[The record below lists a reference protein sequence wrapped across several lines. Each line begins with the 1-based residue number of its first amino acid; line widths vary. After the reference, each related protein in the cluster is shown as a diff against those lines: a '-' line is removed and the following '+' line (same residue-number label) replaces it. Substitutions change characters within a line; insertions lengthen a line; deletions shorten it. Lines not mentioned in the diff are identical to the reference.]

1 MIVTDLGGYGR
12 DDDEVESMS
21 HSDGCTFFRPEFF
34 RDVARRGTEPR
45 RSESRNDAYD
55 AIVPNLEVLGEAC
68 KGVPGDVR
76 ARDEEIAWR
85 RIAGL
90 RDVLAHA
97 YFGVD
102 EDIVWNVVSAEV
114 PALLP
119 RLIAL
124 RAARWTMC

>member
-1 MIVTDLGGYGR
+1 V
-12 DDDEVESMS
+12 S
-21 HSDGCTFFRPEFF
+21 
-34 RDVARRGTEPR
+34 RDVTLYVDDMIEACRRIAQYTEVDR
-45 RSESRNDAYD
+45 DRMTADLKTHDA
-55 AIVPNLEVLGEAC
+55 VLRNLEILGEAG
-68 KGVPGDVR
+68 KKVPVDVR

-102 EDIVWNVVSAEV
+102 EDIIWNVVSVEV

-124 RAARWTMC
+124 RTALDSI